1 MNKRA
6 EYFWFRLFKTK
17 GLGPKKLLRI
27 YEIMQKKSISPDD
40 IFGLQSKNEFI
51 ELFDDFGSELSK
63 RIDNNDT
70 NEIKS
75 EFQELQENN
84 INVVYPG
91 STLLPMSYIRFVDQF
106 GISPILFCSGNTG
119 LLNSTGV
126 SVVGARDVSEKGI
139 QFAEKI
145 SKELAQNGINVI
157 SGYAKGVDSIAHDS
171 ALSAEGTT
179 TMVLS
184 YGILNFSLKKEFRDV
199 NTKRDLLVVSQ
210 FIPKDKWR
218 ARNAMQRNKLV
229 CALSKGVIVIQS
241 GPEKDRD
248 GKQSGTFN
256 AGKSTLKLGLPL
268 FVVSPNELENDSIA
282 IGNKQLI
289 DLGGIEITSENALEK
304 ISRSIKSI
312 ESDINQIRKFEQM
325 QLFS

>member
-27 YEIMQKKSISPDD
+27 YEIMQRKSISPDD

-70 NEIKS
+70 NEIKL

-84 INVVYPG
+84 VSVVYPG

-126 SVVGARDVSEKGI
+126 SVVGARDVSAKGI

-289 DLGGIEITSENALEK
+289 DLGGIEITTDNAIEK
-304 ISRSIKSI
+304 ISHSIKAI
-312 ESDINQIRKFEQM
+312 ESDINQIRKFEQI
-325 QLFS
+325 QLFN